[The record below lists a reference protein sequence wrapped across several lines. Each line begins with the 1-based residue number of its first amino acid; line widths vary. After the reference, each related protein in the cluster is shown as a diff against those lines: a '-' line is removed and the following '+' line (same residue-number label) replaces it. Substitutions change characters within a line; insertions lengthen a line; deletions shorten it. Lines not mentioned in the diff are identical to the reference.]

1 MDNYTKGRRFAYRLL
16 ATALASGATGM
27 AYAAHPGDLDGSF
40 GLGGSGYLTS
50 DFFGSD
56 EQVFALAPM
65 RDGRFIAAGRI
76 VGANANQSGS
86 SENMAIARYLP
97 NGTLDASFGSGGL
110 VHVDIDAASDEARAV
125 RVLPDNGI
133 LVAGSLS
140 TSSHADFGIVKLRAD
155 GSLDTTFGETDI
167 GSVRKGFVRLDI
179 AGANFHDNAYA
190 MAVQK
195 DGRIVLAGTTP
206 VFHDGF
212 NYNQVALARFSAD
225 GVLDTT
231 FGGGDGVVVLD
242 PFFGAAAD
250 VLATIALDQ
259 AGNPGADGRIVIGG
273 YTFGRNCAFL
283 ARVNANGSVDTTFGT
298 DGRVILV
305 DANAG
310 GVRTGMSLLYS
321 ARIAAD
327 GKIVALG
334 QGGDRGMTAM
344 RFSANGAPDTS
355 FGVNGR
361 TTIKFSGAASYD
373 TPAAL
378 ALQGNGKI
386 VAAGYATSV
395 ATGSPHKDF
404 FVGRW
409 LANGAVDTG
418 FGDNN
423 GFKLVQVST
432 LDDEAFAVAVEPSGN
447 ILAGGYSTR
456 PNVAPRDYAIVR
468 LIGDPDRIFADG
480 FDGGF

>member
-1 MDNYTKGRRFAYRLL
+1 MGNYTKQRRRAYRLVVM
-16 ATALASGATGM
+16 AAALLGAG
-27 AYAAHPGDLDGSF
+27 AAQAAHPGDIDASF
-40 GLGGSGYLTS
+40 GTGGYLTN
-50 DFFGSD
+50 DFFGTD
-56 EQVFALAPM
+56 EQVFTLAAM
-65 RDGRFIAAGRI
+65 RDGRFIAAGKV
-76 VGANANQSGS
+76 VGHNAHATGS

-97 NGTLDASFGSGGL
+97 NGALDDSFGSGGL

-125 RVLPDNGI
+125 RVLSDNSL

-140 TSSHADFGIVKLRAD
+140 TSSHADFGIVKLRHD
-155 GSLDTTFGETDI
+155 GSLDTTFGEPDI
-167 GSVRKGFVRLDI
+167 GSARKGFVRLDI

-231 FGGGDGVVVLD
+231 FGSQGVVTLA
-242 PFFGAAAD
+242 PFYGAAGD
-250 VLATIALDQ
+250 VLTTIALDQ

-273 YTFGRNCAFL
+273 YTYGRNCAFL
-283 ARVNANGSVDTTFGT
+283 ARVNANGSVDTTFGSG
-298 DGRVILV
+298 GRVILA
-305 DANAG
+305 DANTG
-310 GVRTGMSLLYS
+310 GVRSGLSLLYS
-321 ARIAAD
+321 ARLAAD

-334 QGGDRGMTAM
+334 QGGDRGMTVM
-344 RFSANGAPDTS
+344 RFTANGALDTG
-355 FGVNGR
+355 FGSNGR
-361 TTIKFSGAASYD
+361 STIKFSGVAEYD

-386 VAAGYATSV
+386 VAAGFATST
-395 ATGSPHKDF
+395 ATGAPHKDF

-409 LANGAVDTG
+409 LANGAIDTG
-418 FGDNN
+418 FGNA
-423 GFKLVQVST
+423 GSKVVQVST
-432 LDDEAFAVAVEPSGN
+432 LDDESFAVAVEPSGN

-456 PNVAPRDYAIVR
+456 PNVAPRDFALLR
-468 LIGDPDRIFADG
+468 LFGDPDRIFANG
-480 FDGGF
+480 FDAGF